1 VYPAHQTIGL
11 PSSLRQELH
20 SPGKLHRYAT
30 LRGASTVET
39 AAKIV
44 ETTTIEFG
52 LRPEQQKYT
61 PQACSFRIDRSL
73 SRNLPFP
80 AMGTSTQERVSFTKP
95 RTLSLVALS
104 R

>member
-11 PSSLRQELH
+11 PSLQRQELH
-20 SPGKLHRYAT
+20 SPGKLQRYAT

-52 LRPEQQKYT
+52 LRPEQQKLLRRH
-61 PQACSFRIDRSL
+61 AHS
-73 SRNLPFP
+73 
-80 AMGTSTQERVSFTKP
+80 
-95 RTLSLVALS
+95 ALTV
-104 R
+104 RYPTT